1 MGFRIVGSFLNGFQV
16 LVKAYRFQSVLIMGW
31 MLSVA
36 FWPLFC
42 EFKIYVRLV
51 SLSLQGGLF
60 VRRFH
65 WFSDHLGVLVS
76 LMAFILGC
84 EILFY
89 MLTSPSTNLHIL
101 GCGACVSIFACL
113 VSSWWN
119 YLLCTCHFSASLKFD
134 IMLLHSSFF

>member
-1 MGFRIVGSFLNGFQV
+1 
-16 LVKAYRFQSVLIMGW
+16 MGW
-31 MLSVA
+31 MISVA

-42 EFKIYVRLV
+42 EFKIHVRLV

-60 VRRFH
+60 VRRFP

-89 MLTSPSTNLHIL
+89 MLTYPLQICTFWVVVPVYLFLPVWSPVGGIT
-101 GCGACVSIFACL
+101 
-113 VSSWWN
+113 
-119 YLLCTCHFSASLKFD
+119 
-134 IMLLHSSFF
+134 FFVPATSQHL